1 MGRQNNSTIEYYEKK
16 NTAEAGYNRKNVN
29 TIKKMIILFIA
40 IMCIVP
46 VVLCIY
52 LMSKMSKLEQKMDD
66 LAKSIAMKRQ
76 EMAIEEEVIYAT
88 SDEDLLILDQEAAT
102 DININEAENVSLST
116 PEENEEGD
124 TPAANNITTE
134 DNGLLNRNNN
144 GKKVYLTF
152 DDGPSIYTDD
162 ILDILDEKNVKA
174 TFFVV
179 YHEDETLWDEYS
191 RIVEDGHTL
200 AMHSYTHVYDEIYA
214 SQEAFEEDVTK
225 IHDFLYEQT
234 GVDCTYYRFPGGSS
248 NNVSN
253 VEIQDLM
260 GYLDEEGYTYYDWN
274 ALSEDSVN
282 MYLTPEELNENVMG
296 YVRSNQG
303 DSIVLLHDLENNPAT
318 MEGLPDL
325 IDTLI
330 EEGYEICAI
339 DETTVPVQHRTYIKE
354 D

>member
-1 MGRQNNSTIEYYEKK
+1 MKK
-16 NTAEAGYNRKNVN
+16 R
-29 TIKKMIILFIA
+29 IKL
-40 IMCIVP
+40 
-46 VVLCIY
+46 L
-52 LMSKMSKLEQKMDD
+52 
-66 LAKSIAMKRQ
+66 
-76 EMAIEEEVIYAT
+76 IYAAAAC
-88 SDEDLLILDQEAAT
+88 LIFTAS
-102 DININEAENVSLST
+102 VSGGRICDYT
-116 PEENEEGD
+116 YEGEEND
-124 TPAANNITTE
+124 VVVAN
-134 DNGLLNRNNN
+134 RSAV
-144 GKKVYLTF
+144 KQVALTF
-152 DDGPSIYTDD
+152 DDGPCKRYTPE
-162 ILDILDEKNVKA
+162 ILDILNEYGIKA

>member
-1 MGRQNNSTIEYYEKK
+1 MSKTKYSTTEYSEME
-16 NTAEAGYNRKNVN
+16 TREQMGYNRKNVN

-40 IMCIVP
+40 ILCIVP
-46 VVLCIY
+46 IILCIY
-52 LMSKMSKLEQKMDD
+52 LMSKINRLEKEVDE
-66 LAKSIAMKRQ
+66 LSVTFAMKRQ
-76 EMAIEEEVIYAT
+76 EMAMEEEVIYEP

-102 DININEAENVSLST
+102 DIDINEADNVSLST
-116 PEENEEGD
+116 PDEKIEDESGGATTEENG
-124 TPAANNITTE
+124 IF
-134 DNGLLNRNNN
+134 NRNYN

-179 YHEDETLWDEYS
+179 YTEKQELWDEYS
-191 RIVEDGHTL
+191 RIADEGHTL
-200 AMHSYTHVYDEIYA
+200 AMHSYTHVYEDIY
-214 SQEAFEEDVTK
+214 SSREAFENDVTM

-248 NNVSN
+248 NSVSS

-260 GYLDEEGYTYYDWN
+260 GYLDEMGYTYYDWN

-282 MYLTPEELNENVMG
+282 IYLTADELNDNVMS
-296 YVRSNQG
+296 YVRNNQG

-318 MEGLPDL
+318 MQGLPDL
-325 IDTLI
+325 IDMLI
-330 EEGYEICAI
+330 EEGYEICPI
-339 DETTVPVQHRTYIKE
+339 DDDTVPVQHRTYIKE